1 MWILTDPSSTLDWLE
16 THSGA
21 ISLIALIFAVLSAL
35 FKPAIWR
42 RVVATIL
49 AGLVGLLFLP
59 YDTNSPKIWGARALL
74 LACVFACAFW
84 WLVGRYHAWRTTRTP
99 LPAQPSGTFE
109 SIVDSVRRFPGDS
122 NVSVRVATSEG
133 TLSITKKPVDRP
145 KE

>member
-1 MWILTDPSSTLDWLE
+1 MDPSSALAWLE

-21 ISLIALIFAVLSAL
+21 ISLIALIFAALSAL
-35 FKPAIWR
+35 FKPATWR

-59 YDTNSPKIWGARALL
+59 YDAGDPKIWGVRALL

-84 WLVGRYHAWRTTRTP
+84 WLVGRYNAWRASRSP

-122 NVSVRVATSEG
+122 NVSVRVSTSQG
-133 TLSITKKPVDRP
+133 ILSVTKKPVDRP